1 MIFPGQCGYFWS
13 CKILCSVEL
22 RCREHFAKELMFDL
36 HIGPHINGIPMH
48 FIKIL
53 YCLRTKIRYKIHR
66 TSQEQI
72 KPVRSII
79 GSIYFKN

>member
-1 MIFPGQCGYFWS
+1 
-13 CKILCSVEL
+13 
-22 RCREHFAKELMFDL
+22 MFDL
-36 HIGPHINGIPMH
+36 RIGPHINGIPMY

-72 KPVRSII
+72 KPKMLSAITAEAITPDVVRCTADERVS
-79 GSIYFKN
+79 